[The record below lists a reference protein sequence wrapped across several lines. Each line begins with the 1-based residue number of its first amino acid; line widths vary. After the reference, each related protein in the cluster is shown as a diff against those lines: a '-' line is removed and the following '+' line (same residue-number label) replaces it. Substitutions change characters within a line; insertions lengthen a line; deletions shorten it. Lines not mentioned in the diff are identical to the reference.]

1 MVKNCDLGL
10 ENAALGLL
18 PRAVFSRERVEK
30 TDPRSA
36 DYPLT
41 LLRGLPHVLLRG
53 LPCGLPPRTT
63 LNNQPNFTFTEE
75 ETQACSVAVVSS
87 VVVMSSHIITK
98 RMRFYFFQSKCV
110 VIVSSG
116 CQFPTRRG
124 MQSNSVKRSL
134 RFPRSKF
141 ENFMDYP

>member
-75 ETQACSVAVVSS
+75 ETQACSVAV
-87 VVVMSSHIITK
+87 
-98 RMRFYFFQSKCV
+98 
-110 VIVSSG
+110 
-116 CQFPTRRG
+116 TRRG

-141 ENFMDYP
+141 ENFRDYP